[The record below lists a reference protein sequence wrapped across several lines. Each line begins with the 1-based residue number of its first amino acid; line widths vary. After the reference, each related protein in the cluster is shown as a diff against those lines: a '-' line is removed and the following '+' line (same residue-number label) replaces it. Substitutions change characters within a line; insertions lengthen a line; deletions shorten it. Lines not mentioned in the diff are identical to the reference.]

1 MKEEE
6 LKEKWLELK
15 YSENASGAQL
25 DELRQHEKFTHIE
38 AESKELDEWLSLEED
53 APLRPGFD
61 TRFYALLKQE
71 QEGGK
76 QTHWLELLQRWFLP
90 TGLVAAGLIVAFV
103 ALNPGDSE
111 NNLSNEDME
120 VAMEMEMYEEELSL
134 LQQMED
140 IEAYEVLAA
149 ADIADF
155 DAVETN

>member
-6 LKEKWLELK
+6 LKKKWLELK
-15 YSENASGAQL
+15 YSENASDTQV
-25 DELRQHEKFTHIE
+25 DDLRQHEKFAHVE
-38 AESKELDEWLSLEED
+38 AQSKELDEWLSLEENE
-53 APLRPGFD
+53 PLRPGFD

-71 QEGGK
+71 REGNK
-76 QTHWLELLQRWFLP
+76 QTNWFGLLQRWFLP
-90 TGLVAAGLIVAFV
+90 TGVVAAGLIAAFV
-103 ALNPGDSE
+103 TLNPGHSGDD
-111 NNLSNEDME
+111 LSNEDME

-140 IEAYEVLAA
+140 VEAYEVLAA